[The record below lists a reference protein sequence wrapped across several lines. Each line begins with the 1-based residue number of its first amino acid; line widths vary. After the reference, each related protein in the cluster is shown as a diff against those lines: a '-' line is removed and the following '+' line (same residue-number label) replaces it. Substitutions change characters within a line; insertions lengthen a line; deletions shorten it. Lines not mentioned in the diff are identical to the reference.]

1 MPNLLTKK
9 CVPCE
14 GGATPLTRE
23 EAAELG
29 RQTPEWE
36 ISDDGK
42 KITRTIKFKNFKETS
57 TFFNKV
63 AECGCFLKIFKF
75 DCASDL
81 LPIVTDLPLRRLST
95 KFCGFLSR
103 ERCSTAFA
111 GNTFFGEEVWHL

>member
-63 AECGCFLKIFKF
+63 AEIAENENHHPDFEVHWGSMTLTLWTHAIGGLSENDFIVAAKI
-75 DCASDL
+75 DA
-81 LPIVTDLPLRRLST
+81 VLR
-95 KFCGFLSR
+95 G
-103 ERCSTAFA
+103 
-111 GNTFFGEEVWHL
+111 